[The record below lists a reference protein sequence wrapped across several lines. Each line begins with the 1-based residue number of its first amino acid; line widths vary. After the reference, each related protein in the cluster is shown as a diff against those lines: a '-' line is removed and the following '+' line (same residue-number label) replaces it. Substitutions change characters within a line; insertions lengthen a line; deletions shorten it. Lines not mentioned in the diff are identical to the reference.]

1 MTQEEK
7 DLLIEVLAASL
18 LYGIKVQVCNITDY
32 TPVLKGI
39 IGDEIFVQFDYA
51 RPIKNG
57 DSTYNIIK
65 DKVKPY
71 LRPMSSMTEE
81 EKEELESISSFYFNN
96 ALDVQIQKLLK
107 GDNKDG
113 SRILEYVACTK
124 VTDWLNVHHFDY
136 CGLIEKGFAL
146 EAPKNMYKF

>member
-1 MTQEEK
+1 MKQEEK
-7 DLLIEVLAASL
+7 NLLIGVLAAL
-18 LYGIKVQVCNITDY
+18 LPYEIKVQVCNITDY

-71 LRPMSSMTEE
+71 LRPMSSMTDEE
-81 EKEELESISSFYFNN
+81 RLDLSKLTNDRFKFYLYTNMPQILCCGGSQYNYLDGLSI
-96 ALDVQIQKLLK
+96 I
-107 GDNKDG
+107 
-113 SRILEYVACTK
+113 
-124 VTDWLNVHHFDY
+124 DWLNEHHFDY
-136 CGLIEKGFAL
+136 HGLIEKGLAL
-146 EAPKNMYKF
+146 EAPEGMYNFKNN

>member
-7 DLLIEVLAASL
+7 NLLIGVLAAL
-18 LYGIKVQVCNITDY
+18 LPYEIKVQVCNITDY

-51 RPIKNG
+51 RPLKNG

-81 EKEELESISSFYFNN
+81 EKSLFLDLRN
-96 ALDVQIQKLLK
+96 ALTYQENGEYDLDDFNELNNFLNKRKL
-107 GDNKDG
+107 DRYD
-113 SRILEYVACTK
+113 
-124 VTDWLNVHHFDY
+124 
-136 CGLIEKGFAL
+136 LIDMGIAL
-146 EAPKNMYKF
+146 EAPKGMYNFKND